1 MNVLSIKRLI
11 WLLIVALTLVSVAR
25 AETFRVDDIRVEGVQ
40 KVSAGTIFNYLPIK
54 VGDTVDAQIIRNAV
68 RVLFKTGFFRD
79 IQIRREG
86 QVMVV
91 VVQERPAIA
100 SIEYTGNKE
109 LKDEDIEDLL
119 SRNGFSTGKV
129 FNQPL
134 LDRVTQS
141 IEDEYFSRGRYSARV
156 ETTIT
161 PMPDNRAGITLDID
175 EGRRAQI
182 REIKII
188 GNQQYS
194 DAQLRNQMT
203 LDTSKWHSVITHDGR
218 YSKAELTADV
228 ERINSFYLDRGY
240 LEFKVVETDVSISA
254 NKQDLF
260 VSIVVAEGSQYTVGK
275 VGVEV
280 VGDIA
285 RDDVAQLIML
295 EQGGVYSRQ
304 DLVASQTAIEEML
317 ADRGYAFANVNGVPE
332 QRRDTA
338 IVNFT
343 FIVDPGP
350 TVYIRRINIIG
361 NEYTRDEVIRRELRQ
376 LEGAVYSL
384 SKIRR
389 SRERLAKLGFFRDVS
404 LQTPRV
410 SGVID
415 QVDML
420 VEVEERSTGNFNFGV
435 GYSGSEKLL
444 LQAEIARENLFGTG
458 RELRFKV
465 DHSALTKVYDV
476 AYRNPYY
483 TTHGVSREVFVA
495 QRDVD
500 ATEVDSAD
508 YHEDT
513 TSGGVRYRIPLTEY
527 DSMALSAAVED
538 ITLASTVDTP
548 IEFGDFIDNHS
559 QSTTLLLS
567 GSLVR
572 DTRDNRL
579 FPSKGFWNRATAEI
593 SFPGSDLE
601 FYTVSARSVW
611 YRPIGKNLTF
621 GLNGQLGYGAGYG
634 ELDTL
639 PFYKNFYAGGARSL
653 RGYKAR
659 SLGPQS
665 VGTGK
670 QSLGG
675 SKRVVFGGELK
686 FPVPG
691 LEDSRDKRLVLFLD
705 GGQVYSKKESIDVS
719 EFRFSTGLAFEWMS
733 AIGPIAFS
741 YAIPFNDSFED
752 NVEHFQF
759 TLGGL
764 FR

>member
-11 WLLIVALTLVSVAR
+11 CLFIVTLTLVSVTR
-25 AETFRVDDIRVEGVQ
+25 AETFRVDDIRVQGVQ
-40 KVSAGTIFNYLPIK
+40 KISVGTIFNYLPIK
-54 VGDTVDAQIIRNAV
+54 VGDTIDAEIIRNAV

-79 IQIRREG
+79 VKIRREG
-86 QVMVV
+86 QVMFV

-100 SIEYTGNKE
+100 SIEYAGNKE
-109 LKDEDIEDLL
+109 LEDEDIENLL
-119 SRNGFSTGKV
+119 TRNGFSTGKV

-175 EGRRAQI
+175 EGRRAEI

-188 GNQQYS
+188 GNQQFS
-194 DAQLRNQMT
+194 DAQLRHQMS
-203 LDTSKWHSVITHDGR
+203 LDVSKWHSVITHDGR
-218 YSKAELTADV
+218 YSKAELMADV
-228 ERINSFYLDRGY
+228 EVINSFYLDRGY
-240 LEFKVVETDVSISA
+240 LEFKVIGTDVSISA

-260 VSIVVAEGSQYTVGK
+260 VSIVVAEGPQYIVGNI
-275 VGVEV
+275 GLEV

-285 RDDVAQLIML
+285 RDEVAQLISL
-295 EQGGVYSRQ
+295 EKGIVYSRQ
-304 DLVASQTAIEEML
+304 DLVASQTAIEELL
-317 ADRGYAFANVNGVPE
+317 ADRGYAFANVNSVPE
-332 QRRDTA
+332 QRRDAA

-361 NEYTRDEVIRRELRQ
+361 NESTRDEVIRRELRQ

-389 SRERLAKLGFFRDVS
+389 SRERLAKLGFFRDIS
-404 LQTPRV
+404 IQTPRV

-420 VEVEERSTGNFNFGV
+420 VEVEESSTGNFNFGV

-458 RELRFKV
+458 RELRFKI
-465 DHSALTKVYDV
+465 DHSALTQIYDV
-476 AYRNPYY
+476 AYRNPYH
-483 TTHGVSREVFVA
+483 TRHGVSREVFIG
-495 QRDVD
+495 QRDID
-500 ATEVDSAD
+500 ATEADSAD
-508 YHEDT
+508 YQEDT

-538 ITLASTVDTP
+538 IKLASTVDTP
-548 IEFGDFIDNHS
+548 IEYGDFIDNHS

-567 GSLVR
+567 GSLAR
-572 DTRDNRL
+572 DTRDNRQ
-579 FPSKGFWNRATAEI
+579 FPSKGFWNRATVEI

-659 SLGPQS
+659 SLGPHS
-665 VGTGK
+665 VGSGK

-691 LEDSRDKRLVLFLD
+691 LEDSRDKRLALFID
-705 GGQVYSKKESIDVS
+705 GGQVYSRTENIDVS
-719 EFRFSTGLAFEWMS
+719 DFRFSTGLAFEWMS

-741 YAIPFNDSFED
+741 YAIPFNDLSGD

>member
-54 VGDTVDAQIIRNAV
+54 VGDTVDTQIIRNAV

-175 EGRRAQI
+175 EGRRAEI

-188 GNQQYS
+188 GNEQYS
-194 DAQLRNQMT
+194 DAQLRNQMS

-295 EQGGVYSRQ
+295 EQGAVYSRQ

-404 LQTPRV
+404 IQTPRV

-420 VEVEERSTGNFNFGV
+420 VAVEERSTGNFNFGV

-444 LQAEIARENLFGTG
+444 LQAEVARENLFGTG

-691 LEDSRDKRLVLFLD
+691 LEDSRDKRLVLFFD
-705 GGQVYSKKESIDVS
+705 GGQVYSKTESIDVS
-719 EFRFSTGLAFEWMS
+719 DFRFSTGLAFEWMS

-741 YAIPFNDSFED
+741 YAIPFNDSLED

>member
-1 MNVLSIKRLI
+1 MPIKRLI
-11 WLLIVALTLVSVAR
+11 WLLIVAMTLVNVAR

-40 KVSAGTIFNYLPIK
+40 KVSAGTIFNYLPVK
-54 VGDTVDAQIIRNAV
+54 VGDTIDAEIIRNAV
-68 RVLFKTGFFRD
+68 RALFKTGFFRD
-79 IQIRREG
+79 VQIRREG
-86 QVMVV
+86 QIMVV

-109 LKDEDIEDLL
+109 LKDEDVEDLL

-141 IEDEYFSRGRYSARV
+141 LEDEYFSRGRYSARV

-161 PMPDNRAGITLDID
+161 PLPDNRAGITIDID
-175 EGRRAQI
+175 EGRRAEI

-188 GNQQYS
+188 GNEQFS
-194 DAQLRNQMT
+194 DGQLRNEMS
-203 LDTSKWHSVITHDGR
+203 LAISKWHSVITHDGR

-228 ERINSFYLDRGY
+228 EKIGSFYLDRGY

-260 VSIVVAEGSQYTVGK
+260 ISIVVAEGPRYTVGSI
-275 VGVEV
+275 GVEV
-280 VGDIA
+280 EGDIS
-285 RDDVAQLIML
+285 RTDVKQLIML
-295 EQGGVYSRQ
+295 EQGVVYSRQ
-304 DLVASQTAIEEML
+304 DLVASQTAIEELL
-317 ADRGYAFANVNGVPE
+317 AEQGYAFASVNGIPE

-350 TVYIRRINIIG
+350 YVYIRRINIVG
-361 NEYTRDEVIRRELRQ
+361 NESTRDEVIRRELRQ

-389 SRERLAKLGFFRDVS
+389 SRERLAKLGFFRDIRI
-404 LQTPRV
+404 QTPRV

-444 LQAEIARENLFGTG
+444 LQAEITRENLFGTG

-465 DHSALTKVYDV
+465 DHSALTKTYDV

-483 TTHGVSREVFVA
+483 TTHGVSRELFVA
-495 QRDVD
+495 QRNVD

-513 TSGGVRYRIPLTEY
+513 KSGGVRYRIPLTEF
-527 DSMALSAAVED
+527 DSISLSAALED

-548 IEFGDFIDNHS
+548 VEFGEFITNYS
-559 QSTTLLLS
+559 QSSTLLLS
-567 GSLVR
+567 GGLSR

-579 FPSKGFWNRATAEI
+579 FPSKGFWNRVGAEI

-601 FYTVSARSVW
+601 FYTVSARGVW

-634 ELDTL
+634 ELDAL

-659 SLGPQS
+659 SLGPRS
-665 VGTGK
+665 IGTDR

-675 SKRVVFGGELK
+675 SKRIVFGSELK

-691 LEDSRDKRLVLFLD
+691 MDDSRDKRLALFID
-705 GGQVYSKKESIDVS
+705 GGQVYSQGQNVDVS
-719 EFRFSTGLAFEWMS
+719 DFRFSTGLAFEWIS

-741 YAIPFNDSFED
+741 YAIPFNDSLED

>member
-194 DAQLRNQMT
+194 DAQLRNQMS

-548 IEFGDFIDNHS
+548 IEFSDFIDNHS

>member
-194 DAQLRNQMT
+194 DAQLRNQMS

-285 RDDVAQLIML
+285 RDDVTQLIML

-317 ADRGYAFANVNGVPE
+317 ADRGYAFANVNGIPE

-404 LQTPRV
+404 IQTPRV

-420 VEVEERSTGNFNFGV
+420 VAVEERSTGNFNFGV

-508 YHEDT
+508 YYEDT

-538 ITLASTVDTP
+538 ITLTSTVDTP

-691 LEDSRDKRLVLFLD
+691 LEDSRDKRVVLFFD
-705 GGQVYSKKESIDVS
+705 GGQVYSKTESIDVS
-719 EFRFSTGLAFEWMS
+719 DFRFSTGLAFEWMS

-741 YAIPFNDSFED
+741 YAIPFNDSLED

>member
-194 DAQLRNQMT
+194 DAQLRNQMS

-295 EQGGVYSRQ
+295 EQGAVYSRQ
-304 DLVASQTAIEEML
+304 DLIAGQTAIEEML
-317 ADRGYAFANVNGVPE
+317 ADRGYAFANVNGIPE

-404 LQTPRV
+404 IQTPRV

-420 VEVEERSTGNFNFGV
+420 VAVEERSTGNFNFGV

-538 ITLASTVDTP
+538 ITLTSTVDTP

-665 VGTGK
+665 VGAGK

-691 LEDSRDKRLVLFLD
+691 LDDSRDKRLVLFFD
-705 GGQVYSKKESIDVS
+705 GGQVYSKTESIDVS
-719 EFRFSTGLAFEWMS
+719 DFRFSTGLAFEWMS

-741 YAIPFNDSFED
+741 YAIPFNDSLED

>member
-11 WLLIVALTLVSVAR
+11 CLFIVTLTLVSVAR
-25 AETFRVDDIRVEGVQ
+25 AETFRVDDIRVQGVQ
-40 KVSAGTIFNYLPIK
+40 KISVGTIFNYLPIK
-54 VGDTVDAQIIRNAV
+54 VGDTIDAEIIRNAV

-79 IQIRREG
+79 VQIRREG
-86 QVMVV
+86 QVMFV

-100 SIEYTGNKE
+100 SIEYAGNKE
-109 LKDEDIEDLL
+109 LEDEDIENLL
-119 SRNGFSTGKV
+119 TRNGFSTGKV

-161 PMPDNRAGITLDID
+161 PMPDNRAGITLNID
-175 EGRRAQI
+175 EGRRAEI

-188 GNQQYS
+188 GNQQFS
-194 DAQLRNQMT
+194 DAQLRHQMS
-203 LDTSKWHSVITHDGR
+203 LDVSKWHSVITHDGR
-218 YSKAELTADV
+218 YSKAELMADV
-228 ERINSFYLDRGY
+228 EVINSFYLDRGY
-240 LEFKVVETDVSISA
+240 LEFKVIGTDVSISA

-260 VSIVVAEGSQYTVGK
+260 VSIVVAEGPQYTVGNI
-275 VGVEV
+275 GLEV

-285 RDDVAQLIML
+285 RDEVAQLISL
-295 EQGGVYSRQ
+295 EKGIVYSRQ
-304 DLVASQTAIEEML
+304 DLVASQTAIEELL

-332 QRRDTA
+332 QRRDAA

-361 NEYTRDEVIRRELRQ
+361 NESTRDEVIRRELRQ
-376 LEGAVYSL
+376 LEGAVYAL

-404 LQTPRV
+404 IQTPRV

-420 VEVEERSTGNFNFGV
+420 VEVEERSTGNFNIGV

-458 RELRFKV
+458 RELRFKI
-465 DHSALTKVYDV
+465 DHSALTKIYDV
-476 AYRNPYY
+476 AYRNPYH
-483 TTHGVSREVFVA
+483 TRHGVSREVFIG

-500 ATEVDSAD
+500 ATEADSAD
-508 YHEDT
+508 YQEDT

-548 IEFGDFIDNHS
+548 IEYGDFIDNHA

-567 GSLVR
+567 GSLAR
-572 DTRDNRL
+572 DTRDNRQ
-579 FPSKGFWNRATAEI
+579 FPSKGFLNRATAEI

-611 YRPIGKNLTF
+611 YRPIGKNLTL

-634 ELDTL
+634 EMDTL
-639 PFYKNFYAGGARSL
+639 PFYKNFYAGGAHSL

-659 SLGPQS
+659 SLGPHS

-675 SKRVVFGGELK
+675 SKRMIFGGELK

-691 LEDSRDKRLVLFLD
+691 LEDSRDKRLALFVD
-705 GGQVYSKKESIDVS
+705 GGQVYSQTESIDVS
-719 EFRFSTGLAFEWMS
+719 TFRFSTGLAFEWMS
-733 AIGPIAFS
+733 AVGPIAFS
-741 YAIPFNDSFED
+741 YAIPLNDSLGD

>member
-194 DAQLRNQMT
+194 DAQLRNQMS

-285 RDDVAQLIML
+285 RDDAAQLIML
-295 EQGGVYSRQ
+295 EQGSVYSRQ

-317 ADRGYAFANVNGVPE
+317 ADRGYAFANVNGIPE

-404 LQTPRV
+404 IQTPRV

-513 TSGGVRYRIPLTEY
+513 TLGGVRYRIPLTEY

-548 IEFGDFIDNHS
+548 IEFSDFIDNHS

-691 LEDSRDKRLVLFLD
+691 LEDSRDKRLVLFFD
-705 GGQVYSKKESIDVS
+705 GGQVYSKTESIDVS
-719 EFRFSTGLAFEWMS
+719 DFRFSTGLAFEWMS

-741 YAIPFNDSFED
+741 YAIPFNDSLED

>member
-1 MNVLSIKRLI
+1 MNVLPIKRLI
-11 WLLIVALTLVSVAR
+11 WLLIVAMTLVNVAR

-54 VGDTVDAQIIRNAV
+54 VGDTIDTEIIRNAV
-68 RVLFKTGFFRD
+68 RALFKTGFFRD
-79 IQIRREG
+79 VQIRREG
-86 QVMVV
+86 QIMVV

-109 LKDEDIEDLL
+109 LKDEDVDDLL
-119 SRNGFSTGKV
+119 SRNGLSTGKV

-141 IEDEYFSRGRYSARV
+141 LEDEYFSRGRYSARV

-161 PMPDNRAGITLDID
+161 PLPDNRAGITIDID
-175 EGRRAQI
+175 EGRRAEI

-188 GNQQYS
+188 GNEQFS
-194 DAQLRNQMT
+194 DGQLRNEMS
-203 LDTSKWHSVITHDGR
+203 LAISKWHSVITHDGR

-260 VSIVVAEGSQYTVGK
+260 ISIVVAEGPRYTVGSI
-275 VGVEV
+275 GVEV
-280 VGDIA
+280 EGDIS
-285 RDDVAQLIML
+285 RNDVKQLIIL
-295 EQGGVYSRQ
+295 EQGVVYSRQ
-304 DLVASQTAIEEML
+304 DLVASQTAIEELL
-317 ADRGYAFANVNGVPE
+317 ADQGYAFASVNGIPE
-332 QRRDTA
+332 QRRDAA
-338 IVNFT
+338 IVNFN

-350 TVYIRRINIIG
+350 YVYIRRINIVG
-361 NEYTRDEVIRRELRQ
+361 NESTRDEVIRRELRQ

-389 SRERLAKLGFFRDVS
+389 SRERLAKLGFFRDIRI
-404 LQTPRV
+404 QTPRV
-410 SGVID
+410 AGVID

-444 LQAEIARENLFGTG
+444 LQAEIIRENLFGTG

-465 DHSALTKVYDV
+465 DHSALTKIYDV

-483 TTHGVSREVFVA
+483 TTHGVSREMFVA
-495 QRDVD
+495 QRNVD

-513 TSGGVRYRIPLTEY
+513 KSGGVRYRIPLTEF
-527 DSMALSAAVED
+527 DSISLSAALED

-548 IEFGDFIDNHS
+548 VEFDEFINNYS

-567 GSLVR
+567 GGLSR
-572 DTRDNRL
+572 DTRDNRH
-579 FPSKGFWNRATAEI
+579 FPSKGFWNRVGAEI

-601 FYTVSARSVW
+601 FYTVSARGVW

-634 ELDTL
+634 ELDAL

-659 SLGPQS
+659 SLGPRS
-665 VGTGK
+665 IGTDK

-675 SKRVVFGGELK
+675 SKRIVFGSELK

-691 LEDSRDKRLVLFLD
+691 MDDSRDKRLSLFVD
-705 GGQVYSKKESIDVS
+705 GGQVYSQAQSVDVS
-719 EFRFSTGLAFEWMS
+719 DFRFSTGLAFEWMS

-741 YAIPFNDSFED
+741 YAIPFNDSLED
-752 NVEHFQF
+752 DVEHFQF

>member
-194 DAQLRNQMT
+194 DAQLRNQMS

-404 LQTPRV
+404 IQTPRV
-410 SGVID
+410 SGLID

-538 ITLASTVDTP
+538 ITLASTADTP
-548 IEFGDFIDNHS
+548 IEFDDFIDNHS

-579 FPSKGFWNRATAEI
+579 FPSKGFLNRATAEI

-691 LEDSRDKRLVLFLD
+691 LEDSRDKRLVLFFD
-705 GGQVYSKKESIDVS
+705 GGQVYSKTESIDVS
-719 EFRFSTGLAFEWMS
+719 DFRFSTGLAFEWMS

>member
-194 DAQLRNQMT
+194 DAQLRNQMS

-317 ADRGYAFANVNGVPE
+317 ADRGYAFANVNGIPE

-404 LQTPRV
+404 IQTPRV

-548 IEFGDFIDNHS
+548 IEFSDFIDNHS

-659 SLGPQS
+659 SLGPHS

-691 LEDSRDKRLVLFLD
+691 LEDSRDKRLVLFFD
-705 GGQVYSKKESIDVS
+705 GGQVYSKTESIDVS
-719 EFRFSTGLAFEWMS
+719 DFRFSTGLAFEWMS

>member
-1 MNVLSIKRLI
+1 
-11 WLLIVALTLVSVAR
+11 
-25 AETFRVDDIRVEGVQ
+25 
-40 KVSAGTIFNYLPIK
+40 
-54 VGDTVDAQIIRNAV
+54 
-68 RVLFKTGFFRD
+68 
-79 IQIRREG
+79 
-86 QVMVV
+86 
-91 VVQERPAIA
+91 
-100 SIEYTGNKE
+100 
-109 LKDEDIEDLL
+109 
-119 SRNGFSTGKV
+119 
-129 FNQPL
+129 
-134 LDRVTQS
+134 
-141 IEDEYFSRGRYSARV
+141 
-156 ETTIT
+156 
-161 PMPDNRAGITLDID
+161 
-175 EGRRAQI
+175 
-182 REIKII
+182 
-188 GNQQYS
+188 
-194 DAQLRNQMT
+194 
-203 LDTSKWHSVITHDGR
+203 
-218 YSKAELTADV
+218 
-228 ERINSFYLDRGY
+228 
-240 LEFKVVETDVSISA
+240 
-254 NKQDLF
+254 
-260 VSIVVAEGSQYTVGK
+260 
-275 VGVEV
+275 

-285 RDDVAQLIML
+285 RDEVAQLIAL
-295 EQGGVYSRQ
+295 EQGIVYSRQ
-304 DLVASQTAIEEML
+304 DLIASQTAIEELL
-317 ADRGYAFANVNGVPE
+317 ADRGYAFSNVNGVPE
-332 QRRDTA
+332 QRRDAA
-338 IVNFT
+338 IVNFI

-361 NEYTRDEVIRRELRQ
+361 NESTRDEVIRRELRQ

-404 LQTPRV
+404 IQTPRV

-444 LQAEIARENLFGTG
+444 LQAEITRENLFGTG

-465 DHSALTKVYDV
+465 DHSALTKIYDV

-483 TTHGVSREVFVA
+483 TTHGVSREVFVG
-495 QRDVD
+495 QREVD

-548 IEFGDFIDNHS
+548 IEFGDFIDNYS

-572 DTRDNRL
+572 DTRDNRQ

-611 YRPIGKNLTF
+611 YRPIGKNLTL

-634 ELDTL
+634 DLDTL
-639 PFYKNFYAGGARSL
+639 PFYKNFHAGGARSL

-659 SLGPQS
+659 SLGPHS
-665 VGTGK
+665 IGTGK

-691 LEDSRDKRLVLFLD
+691 LEDSRDKRLALFVD
-705 GGQVYSKKESIDVS
+705 GGQVYSQTESIDVS
-719 EFRFSTGLAFEWMS
+719 TFRFSTGLAFEWMS

-741 YAIPFNDSFED
+741 YAIPFNDSSGD

>member
-194 DAQLRNQMT
+194 DAQLRNQMS

-285 RDDVAQLIML
+285 RDDVTQLIML

-317 ADRGYAFANVNGVPE
+317 ADRGYAFANVNGIPE

-548 IEFGDFIDNHS
+548 IEFSDFIDNHS

-691 LEDSRDKRLVLFLD
+691 MEDSRDKRLVLFLD

-719 EFRFSTGLAFEWMS
+719 DFRFSTGLAFEWMS

>member
-1 MNVLSIKRLI
+1 
-11 WLLIVALTLVSVAR
+11 
-25 AETFRVDDIRVEGVQ
+25 
-40 KVSAGTIFNYLPIK
+40 
-54 VGDTVDAQIIRNAV
+54 
-68 RVLFKTGFFRD
+68 
-79 IQIRREG
+79 
-86 QVMVV
+86 
-91 VVQERPAIA
+91 
-100 SIEYTGNKE
+100 
-109 LKDEDIEDLL
+109 
-119 SRNGFSTGKV
+119 
-129 FNQPL
+129 
-134 LDRVTQS
+134 
-141 IEDEYFSRGRYSARV
+141 V
-156 ETTIT
+156 ETI
-161 PMPDNRAGITLDID
+161 
-175 EGRRAQI
+175 
-182 REIKII
+182 
-188 GNQQYS
+188 S
-194 DAQLRNQMT
+194 
-203 LDTSKWHSVITHDGR
+203 
-218 YSKAELTADV
+218 
-228 ERINSFYLDRGY
+228 SFYLDRGY

-260 VSIVVAEGSQYTVGK
+260 VSIVVAEGPQYTVGK
-275 VGVEV
+275 IGLEV

-285 RDDVAQLIML
+285 RDEVAQLIAL
-295 EQGGVYSRQ
+295 EQGIVYSRQ
-304 DLVASQTAIEEML
+304 DLIASQTAIEELL
-317 ADRGYAFANVNGVPE
+317 ADRGYAFSNVNGVPE
-332 QRRDTA
+332 QRRDAA
-338 IVNFT
+338 IVNFI

-361 NEYTRDEVIRRELRQ
+361 NESTRDEVIRRELRQ

-404 LQTPRV
+404 IQTPRV

-444 LQAEIARENLFGTG
+444 LQAEITRENLFGTG

-465 DHSALTKVYDV
+465 DHSALTKIYDV

-483 TTHGVSREVFVA
+483 TTHGVSREVFVG
-495 QRDVD
+495 QREVD

-548 IEFGDFIDNHS
+548 IEFGDFIDNYS

-572 DTRDNRL
+572 DTRDNRQ

-611 YRPIGKNLTF
+611 YRPIGKNLTL

-634 ELDTL
+634 DLDTL
-639 PFYKNFYAGGARSL
+639 PFYKNFHAGGARSL

-659 SLGPQS
+659 SLGPHS
-665 VGTGK
+665 IGTGK

-691 LEDSRDKRLVLFLD
+691 LEDSRDKRLALFVD
-705 GGQVYSKKESIDVS
+705 GGQVYSQTESIDVS
-719 EFRFSTGLAFEWMS
+719 TFRFSTGLAFEWMS

-741 YAIPFNDSFED
+741 YAIPFNDSSGD

>member
-194 DAQLRNQMT
+194 DAQLRNQMS

-280 VGDIA
+280 VGDIT

-317 ADRGYAFANVNGVPE
+317 ADRGYAFANVNGIPE

-404 LQTPRV
+404 IQTPRV

-420 VEVEERSTGNFNFGV
+420 VAVEERSTGNFNFGV

-548 IEFGDFIDNHS
+548 IEFSDFIDNHS

-665 VGTGK
+665 VGAGK

-691 LEDSRDKRLVLFLD
+691 LDDSRDKRLVLFFD
-705 GGQVYSKKESIDVS
+705 GGQVYSKTESIDVS
-719 EFRFSTGLAFEWMS
+719 DFRFSTGLAFEWMS

-741 YAIPFNDSFED
+741 YAIPFNDSLED

>member
-11 WLLIVALTLVSVAR
+11 WLLIVTLTLVSVAR

-54 VGDTVDAQIIRNAV
+54 VGDTIDAQMIRNAV

-194 DAQLRNQMT
+194 DAQLRNQMS

-295 EQGGVYSRQ
+295 EQGVVYSRQ
-304 DLVASQTAIEEML
+304 DLVASQTAIEELL

-332 QRRDTA
+332 QRRDAA

-350 TVYIRRINIIG
+350 TVYVRRINIIG
-361 NEYTRDEVIRRELRQ
+361 NESTRDAVIRRELRQ

-384 SKIRR
+384 SKMRR

-404 LQTPRV
+404 IQTPRV

-465 DHSALTKVYDV
+465 DHSALTKIYDV

-495 QRDVD
+495 QRNVD

-548 IEFGDFIDNHS
+548 IEFDDFIDNHS

-639 PFYKNFYAGGARSL
+639 PFYKNFHAGGARSL

-691 LEDSRDKRLVLFLD
+691 LEDTRDKRLALFVD
-705 GGQVYSKKESIDVS
+705 GGQVYSQTESIDVS
-719 EFRFSTGLAFEWMS
+719 DFRFSTGLAFEWMS

-741 YAIPFNDSFED
+741 YAIPFNDSSGD

>member
-194 DAQLRNQMT
+194 DAQLRNQMS

-295 EQGGVYSRQ
+295 EQGAVYSRQ
-304 DLVASQTAIEEML
+304 DLIASQTAIEEML

-404 LQTPRV
+404 IQTPRV

-420 VEVEERSTGNFNFGV
+420 VAVEERSTGNFNFGV

-538 ITLASTVDTP
+538 ITLTSTVDTP

-579 FPSKGFWNRATAEI
+579 FPSKGFLNRATAEI

-691 LEDSRDKRLVLFLD
+691 LEDSRDKRLVLFFD
-705 GGQVYSKKESIDVS
+705 GGQVYSKTESIDVS
-719 EFRFSTGLAFEWMS
+719 DFRFSTGLAFEWMS

>member
-194 DAQLRNQMT
+194 DAQLRNQMS

-548 IEFGDFIDNHS
+548 IEFSDFIDNHS

-719 EFRFSTGLAFEWMS
+719 DFRFSTGLAFEWMS